1 MSSLT
6 ERILEIKSQVEER
19 EESKHKAEGALE
31 QVMAQINAEFECD
44 NLKNAEELCAT
55 MAANSDKQKRQ
66 ITKKT
71 EELEQELKEQD
82 EDDS

>member
-1 MSSLT
+1 
-6 ERILEIKSQVEER
+6 
-19 EESKHKAEGALE
+19 
-31 QVMAQINAEFECD
+31 MAQINAEFECD